1 VQVVPKTINVSEARD
16 ELGDTVDRVARNGQ
30 RVTLTRRGKAVAA
43 IVSTDDLA
51 LLEALEERGDVE
63 DGRQAD
69 SAQQRGDFGAGW
81 RRSKIGLGH
90 PGPRSV

>member
-1 VQVVPKTINVSEARD
+1 MAKTISVSDARD

-63 DGRQAD
+63 DARAALRKGGFTPLEKVKARL
-69 SAQQRGDFGAGW
+69 
-81 RRSKIGLGH
+81 GL
-90 PGPRSV
+90 

>member
-1 VQVVPKTINVSEARD
+1 MAKTISVTEARD

-43 IVSTDDLA
+43 IVSTDDLE

-63 DGRQAD
+63 DTRAALRKG
-69 SAQQRGDFGAGW
+69 GFIPLAGVKA
-81 RRSKIGLGH
+81 RLGL
-90 PGPRSV
+90 